1 MNRLLVQFY
10 GENPF
15 GEELQELGVFET
27 FNEAVEMAISLMDET
42 VKNMIINDGPAWVRI
57 K

>member
-10 GENPF
+10 GEDPF

-42 VKNMIINDGPAWVRI
+42 VENMIINDGPAWVRI